1 MKVIWTRSARIDL
14 GTIKTYYLA
23 LNPTAAR
30 QIVADIKHS
39 ASILERFPEAGR
51 VGELK
56 NCRLLPVSGR
66 PFLLPYRIEDGEVQ
80 ILAVFDGRRDRPMEW
95 Q

>member
-1 MKVIWTRSARIDL
+1 VKVIWTRSSRLDL
-14 GTIKTYYLA
+14 GVIQAYYKA
-23 LNPTAAR
+23 RNPAAAKS
-30 QIVADIKHS
+30 IVADIKHS

-66 PFLLPYRIEDGEVQ
+66 PFLLPYRIVDGEIF
-80 ILAVFDGRRDRPMEW
+80 ILAVFDGRRERPDGW
-95 Q
+95 R